1 MLHLFWVV
9 PAFIINTCEDWY
21 SCVVYIWQIR
31 VGSRRQQTH
40 QCNRKLAGWFAVFCY
55 NKVLFVPWSAFQT
68 SRSGVNKNRHQT
80 CTWLNGAG
88 FPIALCFQTET
99 QISLPFYLVYDF
111 VILLLSECSQWF
123 SAVST
128 LNCTDYSRNKPLL
141 RDRCLLPFLIILTG
155 FSPLVVVWSKVIGH
169 TPLGNPSSTNFLR

>member
-1 MLHLFWVV
+1 MTWQNRVAFVLHLFWVV
-9 PAFIINTCEDWY
+9 AAYFNKTCEGWY

-99 QISLPFYLVYDF
+99 QISFRLCVVCNFVNSVTFRIQPVGVRRFDELLYLFTREINLSIACSLSLAFVINLDRF
-111 VILLLSECSQWF
+111 LVILLI
-123 SAVST
+123 
-128 LNCTDYSRNKPLL
+128 DGYS
-141 RDRCLLPFLIILTG
+141 
-155 FSPLVVVWSKVIGH
+155 
-169 TPLGNPSSTNFLR
+169 